1 VTDESSLTLF
11 QQQEANR
18 RRTTWLVI
26 GFVLFFAWLGFGGDF
41 IVAGFTAG
49 AAPGSYR
56 HAFPWIGVVLTALG
70 AGLGVYAYRTGPEKV
85 LWATGA
91 RELTT
96 ATTDAERRLVNVVE
110 EMAIAAGLPR
120 PRIWLVPDPDPNAFA
135 TGQDPARANVAVTD
149 GLLAMLDRD
158 ELQAVVGH
166 ELGHVKSYDTR
177 LMTTLAALVGAVALI
192 SDGISRS
199 IFRGGV
205 RVGGSGGGGRG
216 GRGKN
221 AGGLLLVL
229 LVIWLISWML
239 APIITQL
246 LAMGVSRK
254 REFLADALS
263 AQFTRNPLAL
273 AATQGAKVPQG
284 ERKRVGGGEG
294 ALDGG
299 AVVGG
304 FKEAPAMRGA
314 SHEDDLLGGER
325 KLDAHGLRDEGDAAR
340 EEAAIPGP
348 DLGAFEQAAAL
359 VAGADAREDRHQ
371 SGFAGAVRS
380 DDGGELAGDNG
391 ERDTA

>member
-1 VTDESSLTLF
+1 MKGFLGTLVVLGLLL
-11 QQQEANR
+11 
-18 RRTTWLVI
+18 LVA
-26 GFVLFFAWLGFGGDF
+26 GPAAAETGGGD
-41 IVAGFTAG
+41 GG
-49 AAPGSYR
+49 GS
-56 HAFPWIGVVLTALG
+56 INQGLIALG

-96 ATTDAERRLVNVVE
+96 ATTDAERQLVNVVE
-110 EMAIAAGLPR
+110 EMAIAAALPR
-120 PRIWLVPDPDPNAFA
+120 PRIWIVPDPDPNAFA

-273 AATQGAKVPQG
+273 A
-284 ERKRVGGGEG
+284 G
-294 ALDGG
+294 ALEKIEH
-299 AVVGG
+299 AQ
-304 FKEAPAMRGA
+304 APTKAIKRGA
-314 SHEDDLLGGER
+314 AHLCIADPLGRRLDNREGLLADIFATHPPMGQRIARLKGMGYARLKQQGDLP
-325 KLDAHGLRDEGDAAR
+325 A
-340 EEAAIPGP
+340 
-348 DLGAFEQAAAL
+348 
-359 VAGADAREDRHQ
+359 
-371 SGFAGAVRS
+371 
-380 DDGGELAGDNG
+380 
-391 ERDTA
+391 